1 MGAKIGS
8 KFKEVNMLDQ
18 DDIACLIRQQFPF
31 EPSLG
36 QAQLIQKLAKFIYG
50 FRQPD
55 AFVLKGYA
63 GTGKTTLVG
72 ALVRALPSLRIRT
85 VLLAPTGRA
94 AKVLA
99 HYSGV
104 QAYTIHK
111 KIYQNQSDEF
121 GRIVLSLQE
130 NKYRNTLFIVD
141 EASMLPDDMQTED
154 ALLGYRSLLED
165 LLVYISKG
173 FQCKLML
180 IGDTAQLPPVG
191 SDLSPA
197 LDIEFLHANFGIDI
211 QSFELNQVLRQ
222 ESTSGIL
229 QNATAIREKIGID
242 DLSLPLFHI
251 DAKMPDV
258 ISLQGDEL
266 EDALFTSYSK
276 LEREDIVIITRSNKR
291 ANLFN
296 KEIRLRILG
305 QENEISAGDYLMV
318 LKNNYFWLPK
328 TSQVG
333 FIANGDTIEIL
344 KIKKTEEIYGLRFA
358 DVEVRL
364 VDYPNEP
371 TCEVKI
377 ILDSID
383 IEAASLSQVQLKNLW
398 EAVMEDYMDIPQKYR
413 RMQAIKADPYY
424 NALQVKFAY
433 SLTCHKTQG
442 GQWNT
447 VFIDQGYFVD
457 DMLTKEYFRWI
468 YTALTRATQ
477 KVYLLNFK
485 AEFIEIKN

>member
-1 MGAKIGS
+1 
-8 KFKEVNMLDQ
+8 MLVQ
-18 DDIACLIRQQFPF
+18 DDIVSLIRQQFPF
-31 EPSLG
+31 EPSQG
-36 QAQLIQKLAKFIYG
+36 QANLIEKLAKFIYG
-50 FRQPD
+50 FRDPD

-72 ALVRALPSLRIRT
+72 ALVRALPTLRIRT

-99 HYSGV
+99 NYSGHS
-104 QAYTIHK
+104 AYTIHK
-111 KIYQNQSDEF
+111 KIYQSQRDAF
-121 GRIVLSLQE
+121 GRIQVGLQE
-130 NKYRNTLFIVD
+130 NKHRNTLFIVD
-141 EASMLPDDMQTED
+141 EASMLPDDMQGEESLF
-154 ALLGYRSLLED
+154 AYRSLLED
-165 LLVYISKG
+165 LLTYVSKG

-180 IGDTAQLPPVG
+180 IGDTAQLPPIG

-211 QSFELNQVLRQ
+211 QTYELNQVLRQ
-222 ESTSGIL
+222 AEASGIL
-229 QNATAIREKIGID
+229 RNATDLRKKIEMEDI
-242 DLSLPLFHI
+242 SIPIFHI
-251 DAKMPDV
+251 DANLSDV
-258 ISLQGDEL
+258 IPLQGDEL
-266 EDALFTSYSK
+266 EDALYTAYGE

-318 LKNNYFWLPK
+318 LKNNYYCLPK
-328 TSQVG
+328 TSEAG
-333 FIANGDTIEIL
+333 FIANGDTIEVL
-344 KIKKTEEIYGLRFA
+344 KIKKIEEMYGFRFA
-358 DVEVRL
+358 DLEVRL

-371 TCEVKI
+371 NYEVKV

-383 IEAASLSQVQLKNLW
+383 IEAASLSHHQLKKLW

-413 RMQAIKADPYY
+413 RIQAVKNDPYY

-433 SLTCHKTQG
+433 ALTCHKTQG

-447 VFIDQGYFVD
+447 VFIDQGYFTD
-457 DMLTKEYFRWI
+457 DMLDKEYFRWI
-468 YTALTRATQ
+468 YTALTRAAK

-485 AEFIEIKN
+485 EAFLYRKD